1 MTRLLPLVFLA
12 LSQLP
17 IGTAASAC
25 GGADLTVSSL
35 RVASVHNGRYLISY
49 RLEATATNA
58 GRAAQVSNV
67 LQFLDVKQ
75 YGKRLDDRGIPPLRP
90 GQSYKVVY
98 VWQRAVDA
106 GKGTT
111 PLNFRIRVVSPLP
124 LGNDD
129 CNPTNGAKGIWF

>member
-17 IGTAASAC
+17 IGSAASAC
-25 GGADLTVSSL
+25 AGPDLTVTSI
-35 RVASVHNGRYLISY
+35 RVASVHHGRYLISY
-49 RLEATATNA
+49 RLVATVTNV
-58 GRAAQVSNV
+58 GRAVQVSNV

-98 VWQRAVDA
+98 VWRRAIDA

-111 PLNFRIRVVSPLP
+111 PLNFRIRVVSPLTH
-124 LGNDD
+124 GDH
-129 CNPTNGAKGIWF
+129 NPISGGKGIWF